1 MLVQLK
7 MILAQLETMKSFYQ
21 LNLKKVRSLVQDVNI
36 SILLIVPQTL
46 LFVADV
52 DASSTL
58 PRDKVKLN
66 LTNQTKSNIKEL
78 IKDFYAK

>member
-21 LNLKKVRSLVQDVNI
+21 LNLKKVRSLVQNVSI
-36 SILLIVPQTL
+36 LILLIVLQTL
-46 LFVADV
+46 SHVADAN
-52 DASSTL
+52 ASSTL